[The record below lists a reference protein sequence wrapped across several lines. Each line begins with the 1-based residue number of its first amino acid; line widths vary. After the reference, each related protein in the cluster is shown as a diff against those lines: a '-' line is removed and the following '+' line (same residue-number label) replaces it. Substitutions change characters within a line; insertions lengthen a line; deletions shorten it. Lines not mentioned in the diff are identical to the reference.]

1 MLRSC
6 IARGGLCDPILHLG
20 PGHCYCATTGCLAIF
35 IHSSPSC
42 ATRRTVQPFSCV
54 SWSKGALCPCSGLS
68 GPLNGAMQPFVLPPF
83 RLPSPS
89 IGCSCSAPLLP
100 AAALHPFSELQPIP
114 LFLDCILSFRP
125 QLMMLG
131 DLLFF
136 ASTGNEATPQEQ
148 EQAAFVFLESVP
160 WSRVAGTCV
169 VVFFFL
175 WKFLA
180 GF

>member
-1 MLRSC
+1 ME
-6 IARGGLCDPILHLG
+6 
-20 PGHCYCATTGCLAIF
+20 
-35 IHSSPSC
+35 
-42 ATRRTVQPFSCV
+42 
-54 SWSKGALCPCSGLS
+54 PCSLLYS
-68 GPLNGAMQPFVLPPF
+68 LLAAS
-83 RLPSPS
+83 PSPS